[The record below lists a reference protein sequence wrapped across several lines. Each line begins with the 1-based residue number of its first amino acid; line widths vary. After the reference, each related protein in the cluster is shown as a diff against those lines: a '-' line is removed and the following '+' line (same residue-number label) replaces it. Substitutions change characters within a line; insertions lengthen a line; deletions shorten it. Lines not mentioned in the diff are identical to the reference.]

1 MSKKSERENNMKII
15 QLEYFC
21 AVCRYHSI
29 TQAAQKLYVTQPAI
43 SNAIREL
50 EKEFSVNLFV
60 RSKNHMS
67 LTKEGEVF
75 YQKANALLDMIK
87 QTSSE
92 LYDLGKQT
100 TPIRIGIPPLLS
112 TVFFPDMII
121 KFQKEYPSIPVELF
135 EYGSIKAA
143 HLVTD
148 ETLDLALVNMNFYE
162 IDKLNSHQILSD
174 KIVFCVSPEHPLSN
188 AKKVTL
194 DMLKDEKL
202 IMYNTDSVL
211 NTTLYSRFEGTGVK
225 PNVIMHAS
233 QLYTIQNFI
242 EHNLGGAFLYSS
254 LMKNLP
260 GLIGIPVIPAIRQ
273 EIGLIWKKG
282 KYINDSVE
290 KYIAFTRKYSVGDV
304 SPTNNLF

>member
-1 MSKKSERENNMKII
+1 MKII

-50 EKEFSVNLFV
+50 EKEFSINLFT
-60 RSKNHMS
+60 RSKNHMY
-67 LTKEGEVF
+67 LTKEGEIF
-75 YQKANALLDMIK
+75 YQKTSRLLDTIN

-92 LYDLGKQT
+92 LYDLGRQV

-112 TVFFPDMII
+112 TVFFPDMLIA
-121 KFQKEYPSIPVELF
+121 FQQEYPSIPVELY
-135 EYGSIKAA
+135 EYGSIRAA
-143 HLVTD
+143 NLVLE

-162 IDKLNSHQILSD
+162 IDKLNSHQLLSD
-174 KIVFCVSPEHPLSN
+174 RIVFCVSPEHHL
-188 AKKVTL
+188 AKEKTISIE
-194 DMLKDEKL
+194 MLKEEKL

-211 NTTLYSRFEGTGVK
+211 NTTLYSRFEGVGAK

-242 EHNLGGAFLYSS
+242 QNNLGGAFLYSS

-260 GLIGIPVIPAIRQ
+260 GLIGIPVTPAIRQ
-273 EIGLIWKKG
+273 EIGLVWKKG

-290 KYIAFTRKYSVGDV
+290 KYIAFFQK
-304 SPTNNLF
+304 SPIR

>member
-1 MSKKSERENNMKII
+1 MKII

-50 EKEFSVNLFV
+50 EKEFSINLFT
-60 RSKNHMS
+60 RSKNHMY
-67 LTKEGEVF
+67 LTKEGEIF
-75 YQKANALLDMIK
+75 YQKTSRLLDTIN

-92 LYDLGKQT
+92 LYDLGRQV

-112 TVFFPDMII
+112 TVFFPDMLIA
-121 KFQKEYPSIPVELF
+121 FQNEYPSIPVELY
-135 EYGSIKAA
+135 EYGSIRAA
-143 HLVTD
+143 NLVLE

-162 IDKLNSHQILSD
+162 IDKLNSHQLLSD
-174 KIVFCVSPEHPLSN
+174 RIVFCVSPEHHL
-188 AKKVTL
+188 AKEKTISIE
-194 DMLKDEKL
+194 MLKEEKL

-211 NTTLYSRFEGTGVK
+211 NTTLYSRFEGIGTK

-242 EHNLGGAFLYSS
+242 KNNLGGAFLYSS

-260 GLIGIPVIPAIRQ
+260 GLIGIPVTPAIRQ
-273 EIGLIWKKG
+273 EIGLVWKKG

-290 KYIAFTRKYSVGDV
+290 KYIAFFQK
-304 SPTNNLF
+304 SPIR

>member
-1 MSKKSERENNMKII
+1 MKII

-50 EKEFSVNLFV
+50 EKEFSINLFT
-60 RSKNHMS
+60 RSKNHMYVS
-67 LTKEGEVF
+67 KEGEIF
-75 YQKANALLDMIK
+75 YQKTSRLLDTIN

-92 LYDLGKQT
+92 LYDLGRQV

-112 TVFFPDMII
+112 TVFFPDMLIA
-121 KFQKEYPSIPVELF
+121 FQKEYPSIPVELY
-135 EYGSIKAA
+135 EYGSIRAA
-143 HLVTD
+143 NLVLE

-162 IDKLNSHQILSD
+162 IDKLNSHQLLSD
-174 KIVFCVSPEHPLSN
+174 RIVFCVSPEHHL
-188 AKKVTL
+188 AKEKTISIE
-194 DMLKDEKL
+194 MLKEEKL

-211 NTTLYSRFEGTGVK
+211 NTTLYSRFEGIGTK

-242 EHNLGGAFLYSS
+242 KNNLGGAFLYSS
-254 LMKNLP
+254 MMKNLP
-260 GLIGIPVIPAIRQ
+260 GLIGIPVTPAIRQ
-273 EIGLIWKKG
+273 EIGLVWKKG

-290 KYIAFTRKYSVGDV
+290 KYIAFFQK
-304 SPTNNLF
+304 SPIR

>member
-1 MSKKSERENNMKII
+1 MKII

-50 EKEFSVNLFV
+50 EKEFSINLFT
-60 RSKNHMS
+60 RSKNHMY
-67 LTKEGEVF
+67 LTKEGEIF
-75 YQKANALLDMIK
+75 YQKTSRLLDTIN

-92 LYDLGKQT
+92 LYDLGRQV

-112 TVFFPDMII
+112 TVFFPDMLIA
-121 KFQKEYPSIPVELF
+121 FQKEYPSIPVELY
-135 EYGSIKAA
+135 EYGSIRAA
-143 HLVTD
+143 NLVLE

-162 IDKLNSHQILSD
+162 IDKLNSHQLLSD
-174 KIVFCVSPEHPLSN
+174 RIVFCVSPEHHL
-188 AKKVTL
+188 AKEKTISIE
-194 DMLKDEKL
+194 MLKEEKL

-211 NTTLYSRFEGTGVK
+211 NTTLYSRFEGIGTK

-242 EHNLGGAFLYSS
+242 KNNLGGAFLYSS

-260 GLIGIPVIPAIRQ
+260 GLIGIPVTPAIRQ
-273 EIGLIWKKG
+273 EIGLVWKNG
-282 KYINDSVE
+282 KYIHDSVE
-290 KYIAFTRKYSVGDV
+290 KYIAFFQK
-304 SPTNNLF
+304 SPIR

>member
-1 MSKKSERENNMKII
+1 MKII

-50 EKEFSVNLFV
+50 EKEFSINLFT
-60 RSKNHMS
+60 RSKNHMY
-67 LTKEGEVF
+67 LTKEGEIF
-75 YQKANALLDMIK
+75 YQKTSRLLDTIN

-92 LYDLGKQT
+92 LYDLGRQV

-112 TVFFPDMII
+112 TIFFPDMLIA
-121 KFQKEYPSIPVELF
+121 FQQEYPSIPVELY
-135 EYGSIKAA
+135 EYGSIRAA
-143 HLVTD
+143 NLVLE

-162 IDKLNSHQILSD
+162 IDKLNSHQLLSD
-174 KIVFCVSPEHPLSN
+174 RIVFCVSPEHHL
-188 AKKVTL
+188 AKEKTISIE
-194 DMLKDEKL
+194 MLKEEKL

-211 NTTLYSRFEGTGVK
+211 NTTLYSRFEGIGTK

-242 EHNLGGAFLYSS
+242 KNNLGGAFLYSS

-260 GLIGIPVIPAIRQ
+260 GLIGIPVTPAIRQ
-273 EIGLIWKKG
+273 EIGLVWKKG

-290 KYIAFTRKYSVGDV
+290 KYIAFFQK
-304 SPTNNLF
+304 SPIR